1 MKNLLR
7 LIVVTLACQA
17 SMAQAFWGDGW
28 LDFYQCQDR
37 YQIMSCK
44 SCSLEK
50 GAKIKF
56 VVNPSKA
63 TVIEQVKMKDVVQPP
78 NLLKDCAILDEKN
91 WSCTYKDRKGLAGVE
106 VTHGMAN
113 GVYSRAAVLF
123 NIHGE
128 QLNPAYFCA
137 K

>member
-7 LIVVTLACQA
+7 LIVVALLFHSNA
-17 SMAQAFWGDGW
+17 AQAFWGNGW
-28 LDFYQCQDR
+28 LAYYQCKDE
-37 YQIMSCK
+37 YQVMSCK

-50 GAKIKF
+50 GIQIKF
-56 VVNPSKA
+56 VVNPSKS
-63 TVIEQVKMKDVVQPP
+63 TVIEQVTMQDVVQPP
-78 NLLKDCAILDEKN
+78 NLLKDCAILDDKN

-106 VTHGMAN
+106 VIHGMAS
-113 GVYSRAAVLF
+113 GVYSRKGLLW

-128 QLNPAYFCA
+128 QLSPNYFCA